1 MRWLNTTVV
10 LTLCVIARA
19 PTPPEDAPLKVETA
33 GVPNLIRLSDRI
45 YQGAMPQG
53 DAGFASLEK
62 LGVKT
67 VISVDGARPDLEDA
81 HKHGIRYVHLPM
93 GYDGMT
99 RERALRV
106 AKAVRDLPGPVY
118 IHCHKGTVRGPT
130 AAAIAHL
137 FLDDTC
143 TVEQALEGMKLA
155 GFDRHYVSLWAAP
168 KELKRPSAEEL
179 DKVFD
184 AFLESAPPPGLTDFM
199 VHVNATFENLQ
210 AIRKAEW
217 KAPKDKP
224 DLDPPHEA
232 LQLVQHFKELQRL
245 PKTAERPEDF
255 RAKLAD
261 AVDQAQ
267 QFEDV
272 LRVPKETAVSA
283 PNAEE
288 AYKRMDA
295 ACLNCHAVYRDAPVK
310 KKDH

>member
-1 MRWLNTTVV
+1 MYPKTLLPVV
-10 LTLCVIARA
+10 AGLFLVAA
-19 PTPPEDAPLKVETA
+19 DAPLDSPTKIDAA

-67 VISVDGARPDLEDA
+67 VITVDGARPDLEDA

-99 RERALRV
+99 REQALRV

-118 IHCHKGTVRGPT
+118 IHCHRGTVRGPT
-130 AAAIAHL
+130 AAAVARL
-137 FLDDTC
+137 FLDDQC
-143 TVEQALEGMKLA
+143 TVDQALQGMKLA
-155 GFDRHYVSLWAAP
+155 GFDPHYTDLWAVP
-168 KELKRPSAEEL
+168 KELKRPTTKEL
-179 DKVFD
+179 DDVSGMFP
-184 AFLESAPPPGLTDFM
+184 ESAPPPGLAGFM
-199 VHVNATFENLQ
+199 ARVDTTFEHLQ

-217 KAPKDKP
+217 KAPRDKP

-232 LQLVQHFKELQRL
+232 LQLVEHFKELQRL

-261 AVDQAQ
+261 AANRAQ
-267 QFEDV
+267 QFEEV
-272 LRVPKETAVSA
+272 LRVTAEKTVSS
-283 PNAEE
+283 PDAEQ
-288 AYKRMDA
+288 AYKRLDA
-295 ACLNCHAVYRDAPVK
+295 ACLSCHAVYRDKPAPK
-310 KKDH
+310 RDR